1 MRFILGAIGW
11 SAELKASL
19 ESFLVNMTQ
28 LDIIIAW
35 FLLIFA
41 FRIGA
46 NLALTRLT
54 FIQLLMICSAI
65 KFLEVA
71 YTS

>member
-1 MRFILGAIGW
+1 
-11 SAELKASL
+11 
-19 ESFLVNMTQ
+19 MTQ
-28 LDIIIAW
+28 LDIIIAYI
-35 FLLIFA
+35 LLIFA

-65 KFLEVA
+65 KFLDIA

>member
-1 MRFILGAIGW
+1 
-11 SAELKASL
+11 
-19 ESFLVNMTQ
+19 MTQ

-46 NLALTRLT
+46 NLALTRLS
-54 FIQLLMICSAI
+54 FVQLLLICSAI

-71 YTS
+71 YTSQEFMDKLDLLQRVIELDPEEVETD